1 MKKINTIY
9 ETKEFTKFLKIKGN
23 REIKQSHIDYFVK
36 EIKENGQQTSNGWRL
51 TVNDSVIS
59 GKKHSSN
66 WATKA
71 DAVAKA
77 YRLANE
83 GLLEDA
89 IAKLDKAF
97 PEFKNK

>member
-1 MKKINTIY
+1 
-9 ETKEFTKFLKIKGN
+9 
-23 REIKQSHIDYFVK
+23 
-36 EIKENGQQTSNGWRL
+36 L

-89 IAKLDKAF
+89 IKKLDKAF

>member
-1 MKKINTIY
+1 MIR
-9 ETKEFTKFLKIKGN
+9 KGHYQTVVPYGYN
-23 REIKQSHIDYFVK
+23 ANIVIDIV
-36 EIKENGQQTSNGWRL
+36 KENGQQTNNGWRL
-51 TVNDSVIS
+51 TVNDSVVS
-59 GKKHSSN
+59 GKKHRSN

-71 DAVAKA
+71 EAVEKA

-97 PEFKNK
+97 PEFKHNNK

>member
-1 MKKINTIY
+1 MKMIRAGHYQTVVPYGYNANIV
-9 ETKEFTKFLKIKGN
+9 
-23 REIKQSHIDYFVK
+23 IDIV
-36 EIKENGQQTSNGWRL
+36 KENGQQTNNGWRL
-51 TVNDSVIS
+51 TVNDSVIA
-59 GKKHSSN
+59 GKKHTSN

-89 IAKLDKAF
+89 IRKLDKAF
-97 PEFKNK
+97 PEFKNNGK

>member
-1 MKKINTIY
+1 M
-9 ETKEFTKFLKIKGN
+9 
-23 REIKQSHIDYFVK
+23 
-36 EIKENGQQTSNGWRL
+36 
-51 TVNDSVIS
+51 TVNDSVVS

-66 WATKA
+66 WSTKA

-97 PEFKNK
+97 PEFKNNNK

>member
-1 MKKINTIY
+1 MKMVR
-9 ETKEFTKFLKIKGN
+9 KGHYQTVVPYGYN
-23 REIKQSHIDYFVK
+23 ANIVIDIV
-36 EIKENGQQTSNGWRL
+36 KENGQQTNNGWRL
-51 TVNDSVIS
+51 TVNDSVVS
-59 GKKHSSN
+59 GKKYSSN

-71 DAVAKA
+71 EAVAKA

-97 PEFKNK
+97 PEFKHNNK

>member
-1 MKKINTIY
+1 MIR
-9 ETKEFTKFLKIKGN
+9 KGHYQTVVPYGYN
-23 REIKQSHIDYFVK
+23 ANIVIDIV
-36 EIKENGQQTSNGWRL
+36 KENGQQTSNGWRL
-51 TVNDSVIS
+51 TVNDSVVS

-66 WATKA
+66 WTTKA
-71 DAVAKA
+71 EAVAKA

-97 PEFKNK
+97 PEFKHNNK

>member
-1 MKKINTIY
+1 MKMIR
-9 ETKEFTKFLKIKGN
+9 KGHYQTVVPYGYN
-23 REIKQSHIDYFVK
+23 ANIVIDIV
-36 EIKENGQQTSNGWRL
+36 KENGQQTSNGWRL
-51 TVNDSVIS
+51 TVNDSVVS
-59 GKKHSSN
+59 EKKHSSN
-66 WATKA
+66 WSTKA

-97 PEFKNK
+97 PEFKNNNK

>member
-1 MKKINTIY
+1 MKMIR
-9 ETKEFTKFLKIKGN
+9 KGHYQTVVPYGYN
-23 REIKQSHIDYFVK
+23 ANIVIDIV
-36 EIKENGQQTSNGWRL
+36 KENGQQTSNGWRL
-51 TVNDSVIS
+51 TVNDSVVS

-66 WATKA
+66 WTTKA
-71 DAVAKA
+71 EAVAKA

-97 PEFKNK
+97 PEFKHNNK

>member
-1 MKKINTIY
+1 MKMIR
-9 ETKEFTKFLKIKGN
+9 KGHYQTVVPYGYN
-23 REIKQSHIDYFVK
+23 ANIVIDIV
-36 EIKENGQQTSNGWRL
+36 KENGQQTSNGWRL
-51 TVNDSVIS
+51 TVNDSVVS

-66 WATKA
+66 WTTKA
-71 DAVAKA
+71 EAVEKA

-97 PEFKNK
+97 PEFKNNNK

>member
-1 MKKINTIY
+1 MIR
-9 ETKEFTKFLKIKGN
+9 KGHYQTVVPYCYN
-23 REIKQSHIDYFVK
+23 ANIVIDIV
-36 EIKENGQQTSNGWRL
+36 KENGQQTNNGWRL
-51 TVNDSVIS
+51 TVNDSVVS

-71 DAVAKA
+71 EAVAKA

-97 PEFKNK
+97 PEFKHNNK

>member
-1 MKKINTIY
+1 M
-9 ETKEFTKFLKIKGN
+9 
-23 REIKQSHIDYFVK
+23 
-36 EIKENGQQTSNGWRL
+36 
-51 TVNDSVIS
+51 TVNDSVIA
-59 GKKHSSN
+59 GKKHTSN

-89 IAKLDKAF
+89 IRKLDKAF
-97 PEFKNK
+97 PEFKNNGK

>member
-1 MKKINTIY
+1 MKMVR
-9 ETKEFTKFLKIKGN
+9 KGHYQTVVPYGYN
-23 REIKQSHIDYFVK
+23 ANIVIDIV
-36 EIKENGQQTSNGWRL
+36 KENGQQTSNGWRL

-66 WATKA
+66 WTTKA
-71 DAVAKA
+71 EAVAKA

-97 PEFKNK
+97 PEFKHNNK

>member
-1 MKKINTIY
+1 MIRKRHYQTVVPYGYNANIV
-9 ETKEFTKFLKIKGN
+9 
-23 REIKQSHIDYFVK
+23 IDIV
-36 EIKENGQQTSNGWRL
+36 KENGQQTSNGWRL
-51 TVNDSVIS
+51 TVNDSVVS

-71 DAVAKA
+71 EAVAKA

-97 PEFKNK
+97 PECKHNNK